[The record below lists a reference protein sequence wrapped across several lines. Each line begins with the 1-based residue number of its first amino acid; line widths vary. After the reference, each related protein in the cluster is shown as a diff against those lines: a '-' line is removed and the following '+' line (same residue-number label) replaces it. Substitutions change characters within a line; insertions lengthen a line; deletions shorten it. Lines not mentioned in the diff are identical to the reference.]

1 MLLSAVSSGNVSLL
15 LIEGSVTAIAAAAAF
30 AFPRLGAATLSR
42 IERTF
47 GSLSRRRTLA
57 VLAVGVSTLVLR
69 LAILPFSPI
78 PLPSSPNDFSFLL
91 SADTFAHG
99 RLSNPTPAMWTH
111 FESIHIS
118 MHPTYG
124 SMYFPGQGLVLAA
137 GQVFFSRPWFGL
149 FIVSALMC
157 SAICWMLQAWL
168 PPGWALLGGIL
179 AMLRLGLFSYWINTY
194 TGGGLILA
202 LGGALVLGSLP
213 RLKKTA
219 ALRYGLLMAAGIIL
233 LLLTRPYEGLLL
245 CIPVAIALGRWA
257 LCGKRRPRP
266 QILLGRAALPLA
278 LVAAALAWLG
288 YYDYRA
294 FGSPFTLP
302 YAVNRAAYA
311 AAPYFLWQS
320 PRHDIVYRNPEM
332 RKFYTENELDYFNKI
347 RNPATFIPYTL
358 GKAYGIF
365 QFFAGAALYLPL
377 IMLPRTLR
385 DRRIRFVVLS
395 VLLLAAGLLLEI
407 VIGAHYVAPFTAAF
421 YAIGL
426 QCMRHLRLW
435 TPEGRPVGLAM
446 VRFSVLICFCMA
458 GLRLWADPLHLSPPQ
473 WPPSQWN
480 YQWYGPAQFGL
491 ERAGIAAQLESRPGK
506 QLVIV
511 RYSATHNPQDEWVY
525 NAADIEDSRVVWAR
539 ELDPASNLDLI
550 HYYRNRKPWLVE
562 PDAASPVAVP
572 YSIPEPPSAAVR

>member
-1 MLLSAVSSGNVSLL
+1 MLLSAASSGNISLL

-30 AFPRLGAATLSR
+30 AFPRLGATTFSR
-42 IERTF
+42 IERSLR
-47 GSLSRRRTLA
+47 SLSRRRTLS
-57 VLAVGVSTLVLR
+57 VLAVGISTLLLR

-99 RLSNPTPAMWTH
+99 RLANSTPVMWPH

-118 MHPTYG
+118 VRPTYG
-124 SMYFPGQGLVLAA
+124 SMYFPGQGLILAA
-137 GQVFFSRPWFGL
+137 GQVFFSHPWFGL
-149 FIVSALMC
+149 LIVSALMC
-157 SAICWMLQAWL
+157 AVICWTLQAWL

-213 RLKKTA
+213 RLMRTA
-219 ALRYGLLMAAGIIL
+219 RLRFGLLMAAGIVL
-233 LLLTRPYEGLLL
+233 LLLTRPYEGMLL
-245 CIPVAIALGRWA
+245 CIPVAIALGRWM
-257 LCGKRRPRP
+257 LRGKRRPSP
-266 QILLGRAALPLA
+266 QILLRRAALPLA

-294 FGSPFTLP
+294 FGSPLTLP
-302 YAVNRAAYA
+302 YAVNRSAYA
-311 AAPYFLWQS
+311 TAPYFFWQS

-347 RNPATFIPYTL
+347 RNPATFLPYTI

-365 QFFAGAALYLPL
+365 QFFAGAALCLPL
-377 IMLPRTLR
+377 IMLPRIFR
-385 DRRIRFVVLS
+385 DRRIRFLVLS
-395 VLLLAAGLLLEI
+395 VMLLAAGLLLEI

-435 TPEGRPVGLAM
+435 SPEGRPVGLAL
-446 VRFSVLICFCMA
+446 VRISVLICFFMA

-480 YQWYGPAQFGL
+480 YQWYGPAHFGL
-491 ERAGIAAQLESRPGK
+491 ERARIAAQLQSFQGK

-511 RYSATHNPQDEWVY
+511 RYSANHNPQDEWVY
-525 NAADIEDSRVVWAR
+525 NAAGIDDSRVVWAR
-539 ELDPASNLDLI
+539 ELDPASNLNLI
-550 HYYRNRKPWLVE
+550 HYYRDRKPWLVE
-562 PDAASPVAVP
+562 PDAATPVALP
-572 YSIPEPPSAAVR
+572 YPIPEPPPAAVH